1 MHPSF
6 SSNIKNRLRYF
17 AAKYPLPSV
26 RELFGVEWS
35 VFAKEVC
42 PRNAMGQLWVRTRQW
57 ETHHIVA
64 LSRWDL
70 SDPRQVLL
78 CSNIAN
84 LKPLWSEMNGWRSD
98 KTTPEDCRLLE
109 KRLRRFG
116 PYTAD
121 DGHVVR
127 RTFSRRFTVLCFAFR
142 WLDDAFLEAHEQH
155 VRIVAA
161 RPLHYLCY

>member
-1 MHPSF
+1 M
-6 SSNIKNRLRYF
+6 
-17 AAKYPLPSV
+17 
-26 RELFGVEWS
+26 
-35 VFAKEVC
+35 
-42 PRNAMGQLWVRTRQW
+42 
-57 ETHHIVA
+57 
-64 LSRWDL
+64 RWDNFG
-70 SDPRQVLL
+70 SG
-78 CSNIAN
+78 
-84 LKPLWSEMNGWRSD
+84 SEMNGWRSD

-121 DGHVVR
+121 DGHVLR

>member
-1 MHPSF
+1 MAIEMTIVMPPFVVDFASASLDVSIEF
-6 SSNIKNRLRYF
+6 SEEIWADWERTKQEQFRL
-17 AAKYPLPSV
+17 
-26 RELFGVEWS
+26 
-35 VFAKEVC
+35 
-42 PRNAMGQLWVRTRQW
+42 QW
-57 ETHHIVA
+57 ETVSLSLSQSHCTEVRRLVTPVA
-64 LSRWDL
+64 KRS
-70 SDPRQVLL
+70 VLL

-84 LKPLWSEMNGWRSD
+84 LKPLWSEMNGCRSD